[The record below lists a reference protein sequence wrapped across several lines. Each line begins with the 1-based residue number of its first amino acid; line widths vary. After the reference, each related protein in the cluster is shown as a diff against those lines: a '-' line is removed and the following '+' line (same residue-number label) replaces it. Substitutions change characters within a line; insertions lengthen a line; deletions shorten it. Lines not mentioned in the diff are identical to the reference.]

1 MTVEKGNA
9 QMLMARTIQQYL
21 VKYKMRMTD
30 NSTHRYKSE
39 SALSYRAFW
48 KKGYILYLQCPVL
61 YLLATN
67 GF

>member
-1 MTVEKGNA
+1 MTVKKGNT

-39 SALSYRAFW
+39 SVLSYRAFW
-48 KKGYILYLQCPVL
+48 EKGYVL
-61 YLLATN
+61 YL
-67 GF
+67 